1 MESTCTREQAVTP
14 EPIFEQLVR
23 ERGNVPAEVRSSA
36 EREWRSVS
44 QVTGLRP
51 PETTAPSWRR
61 VDASWGVPQQTI

>member
-1 MESTCTREQAVTP
+1 VTP

-23 ERGNVPAEVRSSA
+23 ERGDVPAEVRSSA

-44 QVTGLRP
+44 QVTGLRH

-61 VDASWGVPQQTI
+61 VDTGWGVPQQAI